1 MKRWIVSAAALLL
14 VALSLAVLWQT
25 VFRERYLKAEYP
37 RRYSQYVEE
46 YAAAYQVE
54 PALVYAVIKNESGF
68 NERAV
73 SNIGAMG
80 LMQMTPETFEWV
92 QGKEGNS
99 AVLDSGSLYAPDINI
114 HYGTYFLS
122 LLLAEFGSQ
131 DTALAAYHAGRSN
144 VKKWLADPSDS
155 RDGRTLYHIPFGN
168 TRVYVRKVGQAAQ
181 IYRELYP
188 ETRSASKTVLN
199 STRSE

>member
-37 RRYSQYVEE
+37 RDYSPYVEK
-46 YAAAYQVE
+46 YATAYGVE

-68 NERAV
+68 DERAL

-80 LMQMTPETFEWV
+80 LMQLTPETFEWV
-92 QGKEGNS
+92 QSKAGS
-99 AVLDSGSLYAPDINI
+99 SHVLGSDSLYNPETNI
-114 HYGTYFLS
+114 QYGTYFLS
-122 LLLAEFGSQ
+122 LLLSEFGSQ

-144 VKKWLADPSDS
+144 VKKWLADPADS
-155 RDGRTLYHIPFGN
+155 KDGRTLYHIPFGD
-168 TRVYVRKVGQAAQ
+168 TRVYVKKVGLAVRT
-181 IYRELYP
+181 YRELYP
-188 ETRSASKTVLN
+188 GTRASARTVPN
-199 STRSE
+199 SIRSE